1 MKFEFFSRKPAV
13 MVFHARFRPLEPSQK
28 RFGTPQTPARAI
40 LLFVKVSS
48 LAYAF

>member
-1 MKFEFFSRKPAV
+1 